1 MSVLGGRNGPGD
13 AHEIRALVQAFATAV
28 EADPYHAS
36 TMLCSQER
44 EHFELSSESDMVL
57 PKYPP
62 KAPPIAVSD
71 VVVDGD
77 LASAVIR
84 RPPASIPV
92 RMYFRRE
99 GDAWTVC
106 APVEDIMY
114 PSQAD
119 NAGLSNLGATRLSD
133 DAEQIR
139 ALVEAFVQATRTD
152 LFEAAKMLCR
162 QERETFEEQVD
173 PDHVLNESP
182 IALPPIAV
190 SDIVVD
196 GDMAS
201 AMIRRPPASRQTR
214 MYFLREDGAWT
225 VCAPVEDVMYPKG

>member
-1 MSVLGGRNGPGD
+1 MSVVGGRNGPGD

-44 EHFELSSESDMVL
+44 EHFELHSESDMVL

-92 RMYFRRE
+92 RMYFLRE
-99 GDAWTVC
+99 GGAWTVC

-119 NAGLSNLGATRLSD
+119 N
-133 DAEQIR
+133 
-139 ALVEAFVQATRTD
+139 TRTRRRND
-152 LFEAAKMLCR
+152 GRIGFSGYDQCHGHRTAVRPAVVVMTAKWH
-162 QERETFEEQVD
+162 ERGTQPMPWAQRLPGETG
-173 PDHVLNESP
+173 
-182 IALPPIAV
+182 IA
-190 SDIVVD
+190 
-196 GDMAS
+196 
-201 AMIRRPPASRQTR
+201 
-214 MYFLREDGAWT
+214 
-225 VCAPVEDVMYPKG
+225 